1 MSAQKIKSTAAIAK
15 AVEDFEAG
23 TEEKLTTDR
32 IIYTPP
38 SGPPQGAGPSREIYA
53 VMGEGNVFR
62 MMSDFYGE
70 LEKSALR
77 HLFPDDME
85 EASKK
90 SAAFFVTLMGGPPL
104 YFEKY
109 GPPRMRARH
118 LPFEIDEEARQVWLL
133 CFDKILNGA
142 PEKYDF
148 PPQHL
153 EGFRKFLES
162 FSAWMV
168 NKAG

>member
-1 MSAQKIKSTAAIAK
+1 MA
-15 AVEDFEAG
+15 E
-23 TEEKLTTDR
+23 TER

-38 SGPPQGAGPSREIYA
+38 GGPPQGPGPSKEIYG
-53 VMGEGNVFR
+53 VMGEANIFR

-70 LEKSALR
+70 LGKSAIR
-77 HLFPDDME
+77 NLFPDDME

-118 LPFEIDEEARQVWLL
+118 LPFEIDERARQIWLD
-133 CFDKILNGA
+133 CFEKTLGRA
-142 PEKYDF
+142 SEKYDL

-153 EGFRKFLES
+153 EGFRDFLES

-168 NKAG
+168 NKA